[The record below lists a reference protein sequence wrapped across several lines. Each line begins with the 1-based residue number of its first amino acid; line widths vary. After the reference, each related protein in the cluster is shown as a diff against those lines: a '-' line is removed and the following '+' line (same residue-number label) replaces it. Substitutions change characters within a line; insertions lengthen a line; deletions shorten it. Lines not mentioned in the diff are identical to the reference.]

1 MHVPYAFTPLVPP
14 KRPSSGHHVLVRRAV
29 AAGGGVGD
37 SPPPRRPRPHH
48 PRGARPPQHGL
59 PLHPPPPPLPLLP
72 TSDPYA
78 AVVVAGNTLARTHVV
93 RNSEDPEWSTHVL
106 LHLAHHA
113 TGVAFHVKDADPF
126 GSDLIGVAILPA
138 ADVLAAAAAPIVR
151 RELPLYRPDGRGRP
165 KPSSAIV
172 ITASF
177 VPAGEHQSIYDA
189 EHGGVPA
196 AYFPARRGCEVK
208 LYQDA
213 HVAGGELDG
222 VRRRGVFE
230 PGRCWEDMCLAVLGA
245 QHLVYVAG
253 WSVNTKVR
261 LVREAMSPEMAAK
274 VEEVRTTA
282 TDDDDNPVAAEGM
295 SLGALLKY
303 KSQEGVRVCLL
314 VWDDKTSRDTFFL
327 KTGGLMQTHD
337 EETKKFFKDS
347 PNAERGVSAS
357 VQIVGTMYTQHQKC
371 LLVDTPAS
379 GSTRRITAF
388 LGGLDLA
395 AGRYDTPSHRLFADL
410 GTPWHDM
417 HCRVDGPAAYDVLE
431 NFEQRW
437 RKATK
442 LFRRAKAHWKDDAL
456 LKLER
461 ISWIL
466 SPSDSGAG
474 DGDGGDSHLY
484 ALPDGHPDCWNA
496 QVFRSVDS
504 GSVKGLPRCWET
516 KKMEAKHLVCDKNV
530 TVEQSIHT
538 AYVRAIRSAKRF
550 IYIENQ
556 YFIGSSFAWPS
567 YKHQE
572 GRHHLNLLNLSH
584 HLSESIALKVASKIA
599 AGERFAVYIV
609 IPMWPEGVP
618 TSGPI
623 QEILFWQRQTMQ
635 AMYEVIA
642 AAIRAAGMEGA
653 AHPRDYLNFYCLG
666 KREAAAA
673 AAAGSPEQE
682 HNPAASS
689 ARRHRRFM
697 IYVHSKGMIV
707 DDEYVI
713 VGSANIN
720 QRSLAGSRDTEIAVG
735 AYQPNLR
742 AGAGAGDGQVF
753 GFRML
758 LWEEHLGSSEWREL
772 RSPESP
778 ECVKR
783 VNEIAAENWRR
794 YAAADDDVAMQGHL
808 MRYPVDVGDDG
819 KISELRGHE
828 FFPDVGG
835 RILGSTNNNYWDYL
849 TM

>member
-1 MHVPYAFTPLVPP
+1 
-14 KRPSSGHHVLVRRAV
+14 
-29 AAGGGVGD
+29 
-37 SPPPRRPRPHH
+37 
-48 PRGARPPQHGL
+48 
-59 PLHPPPPPLPLLP
+59 
-72 TSDPYA
+72 
-78 AVVVAGNTLARTHVV
+78 
-93 RNSEDPEWSTHVL
+93 
-106 LHLAHHA
+106 
-113 TGVAFHVKDADPF
+113 
-126 GSDLIGVAILPA
+126 
-138 ADVLAAAAAPIVR
+138 
-151 RELPLYRPDGRGRP
+151 
-165 KPSSAIV
+165 
-172 ITASF
+172 
-177 VPAGEHQSIYDA
+177 
-189 EHGGVPA
+189 
-196 AYFPARRGCEVK
+196 
-208 LYQDA
+208 
-213 HVAGGELDG
+213 
-222 VRRRGVFE
+222 
-230 PGRCWEDMCLAVLGA
+230 
-245 QHLVYVAG
+245 
-253 WSVNTKVR
+253 
-261 LVREAMSPEMAAK
+261 
-274 VEEVRTTA
+274 
-282 TDDDDNPVAAEGM
+282 
-295 SLGALLKY
+295 
-303 KSQEGVRVCLL
+303 
-314 VWDDKTSRDTFFL
+314 
-327 KTGGLMQTHD
+327 
-337 EETKKFFKDS
+337 
-347 PNAERGVSAS
+347 
-357 VQIVGTMYTQHQKC
+357 MYTQHQKC

-410 GTPWHDM
+410 GTVFSGDVYNPAIPPAGNKGGAGEEGPRQPWHDM

-516 KKMEAKHLVCDKNV
+516 KKMLKHRYAMQEAKHLVCDKNV

-556 YFIGSSFAWPS
+556 LSSQFVRLSSYFKKIHMSGA
-567 YKHQE
+567 
-572 GRHHLNLLNLSH
+572 GNLVPM
-584 HLSESIALKVASKIA
+584 EIALKVASKIA

-794 YAAADDDVAMQGHL
+794 YAADDDDVAMQGHL